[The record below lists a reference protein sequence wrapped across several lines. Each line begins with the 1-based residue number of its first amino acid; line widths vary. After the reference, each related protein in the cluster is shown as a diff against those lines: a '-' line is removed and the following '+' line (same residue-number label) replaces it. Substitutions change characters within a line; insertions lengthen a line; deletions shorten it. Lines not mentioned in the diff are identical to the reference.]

1 MRTKLTLTL
10 EQQLIEKAKE
20 YAAEQGTSLSEMVT
34 NYFSALTA
42 GSKTKSGGKI
52 ASRTSKLR
60 GVLKSAGDIDYKKAL
75 EEEMIK
81 KHLGKDFH

>member
-20 YAAEQGTSLSEMVT
+20 YAAEQGTSLSEIVT

-42 GSKTKSGGKI
+42 GKKDPKAISPKITKW
-52 ASRTSKLR
+52 R
-60 GVLKSAGDIDYKKAL
+60 GVMKSEGDMDYKKVL
-75 EEEMIK
+75 EEEIIK
-81 KHLGKDFH
+81 KHLGKDLR